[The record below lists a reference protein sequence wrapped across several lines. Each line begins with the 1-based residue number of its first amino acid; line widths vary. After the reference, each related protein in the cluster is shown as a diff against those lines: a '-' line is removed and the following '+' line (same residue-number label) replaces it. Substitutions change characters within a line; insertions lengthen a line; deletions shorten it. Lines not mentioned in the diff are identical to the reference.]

1 LNEEMDSNTR
11 LRAAESLGFDKPY
24 QCPTMSAIGAVISG
38 FPSSEMEKEK
48 LKTRE
53 LTGVSGRDLLM
64 AVLDETQGF
73 YTIIILQ
80 DQNCRTDACFDYAN
94 QYWFWGPLT
103 GTVSHDPIYIQ
114 QPRLR

>member
-1 LNEEMDSNTR
+1 
-11 LRAAESLGFDKPY
+11 
-24 QCPTMSAIGAVISG
+24 
-38 FPSSEMEKEK
+38 MEKKK
-48 LKTRE
+48 LQERE
-53 LTGVSGRDLLM
+53 LTSVSGRDLLM
-64 AVLDETQGF
+64 AVADETQGF
-73 YTIIILQ
+73 YIIIILQ